1 MELNP
6 QDARAPYYLGNLLFD
21 WQPAEATR
29 LWEQSAALDPAF
41 AIVHRNLA
49 AAYAYQK
56 PTNDTVKA
64 IAELER
70 SVASPRKYAMH
81 FAELDEL
88 YASIGKPP
96 AQRLA
101 LLEQNADVVSKRD
114 DSLSREIGLKV
125 FAGKYDE
132 AIQLMTDRTF
142 SVWEGGTLDVADH
155 WVNAHL
161 LRGQQ
166 ELAARQFAAALADFL
181 AAENI
186 PDNLPSD
193 RGGSHEAEVAYWTGR
208 AHEAAGDRD
217 QANQSWQRA
226 MSASNERRGRRGAD
240 GGGGVSDRSVQ
251 VYYQALAQRKL
262 GRTAEAET
270 ALKNLLD
277 AARRV
282 LERESEPADASEQTS
297 QRQSPRNRGTLA
309 HYVAGL
315 AHLGLGEKDTA
326 RTEFESALRA
336 TPDFLPAKTELA
348 RLQTN
353 AS

>member
-1 MELNP
+1 LNP

-49 AAYAYQK
+49 AAYAHQQ

-64 IAELER
+64 VAELER
-70 SVASPRKYAMH
+70 AVASPRKYAMH
-81 FAELDEL
+81 FTELDEL

-114 DSLSREIGLKV
+114 DSLSHEIGLKV
-125 FAGKYDE
+125 FAEKYDE
-132 AIQLMTDRTF
+132 AIQLMTGRTF

-155 WVNAHL
+155 WVNALL
-161 LRGQQ
+161 LRGQH
-166 ELAARQFAAALADFL
+166 ELAARQFAAALADFQ

-193 RGGSHEAEVAYWTGR
+193 RGGSHGAEIAYWTGR
-208 AHEAAGDRD
+208 AHEAAGDGD

-226 MSASNERRGRRGAD
+226 VSASNERRGRRGAD

-262 GRTAEAET
+262 GKTAEAET

-277 AARRV
+277 TARRV
-282 LERESEPADASEQTS
+282 LEREGEPADASEQTS
-297 QRQSPRNRGTLA
+297 QRQSPRNRETLA
-309 HYVAGL
+309 HFVAGL
-315 AHLGLGEKDTA
+315 AQLGLGEKDTA

-348 RLQTN
+348 RLQPN